1 MMDSQH
7 KKYASRGRKLST
19 KHARNQ
25 QTTLEH
31 RKSLIIVS
39 FSIMFRFSK
48 VTEFYNYL
56 QTIFFMV
63 I

>member
-1 MMDSQH
+1 MDSQQGNMLVG
-7 KKYASRGRKLST
+7 GRTLPS

-31 RKSLIIVS
+31 AMSLIIAS
-39 FSIMFRFSK
+39 FSIKFRFSK

-56 QTIFFMV
+56 QTIFFRV